1 MEFVEN
7 VLKNQCVILNY
18 KRFFLSLLMTCYCGR
33 CYFVEA
39 FYVKKTVV
47 VRTVRRR
54 LSVRG
59 CESEER
65 CAK

>member
-1 MEFVEN
+1 
-7 VLKNQCVILNY
+7 
-18 KRFFLSLLMTCYCGR
+18 MTCYCG

-39 FYVKKTVV
+39 SYVEKAVV

-65 CAK
+65 RVK